1 MLTKNKIDYWNE
13 KLGNMEF
20 FFTNK
25 DYWVSLILS
34 NETDSAISKLRK
46 LIIRDAHL
54 VYTTEERK
62 EILDVFN
69 NIKKYE

>member
-1 MLTKNKIDYWNE
+1 MLTKNKINYWNK

-25 DYWVSLILS
+25 DYWVSFILS
-34 NETDSAISKLRK
+34 NETDRAISKLGK
-46 LIIRDAHL
+46 LIIQDAHR
-54 VYTTEERK
+54 VYITEERK

>member
-1 MLTKNKIDYWNE
+1 MLTKNKINYWNK

-25 DYWVSLILS
+25 DYWVGFILS
-34 NETDSAISKLRK
+34 NETDNAIFKLRK
-46 LIIRDAHL
+46 LIIQDAHL
-54 VYTTEERK
+54 VYSTEERK

>member
-1 MLTKNKIDYWNE
+1 MLTKNKIDYSNK

-25 DYWVSLILS
+25 DYWVGFILS
-34 NETDSAISKLRK
+34 NEIDSAISRLRK
-46 LIIRDAHL
+46 LIIRDMHL

>member
-1 MLTKNKIDYWNE
+1 MLTKNKIGYWNK

-20 FFTNK
+20 FFTN
-25 DYWVSLILS
+25 DYWVSFILS

-62 EILDVFN
+62 EVLEVFN